1 MAKVGYIRVLTEESA
16 LDRQEE
22 AIRPLVESL
31 FADEGAEKDTSRP
44 EFYKMMTSL
53 KKGDVLYVE
62 SITRLA
68 KSTRDLLQIIEALR
82 LKDVDIVSFKEEI
95 DTTNEDGR
103 SIWKVFS
110 ALLEI
115 DKQAMGDWQRDY
127 IEAAKKRSKKAS
139 RQGF

>member
-1 MAKVGYIRVLTEESA
+1 MAKVGYIRVLTAESVA
-16 LDRQEE
+16 DRQEE
-22 AIRPLVESL
+22 AIRPLVEAL
-31 FADEGAEKDTSRP
+31 FADEGGEKDTSRP
-44 EFYKMMTSL
+44 EFYKMMTAL

-95 DTTNEDGR
+95 DTTNEEGR

-115 DKQAMGDWQRDY
+115 DKQAMGDWQKDY
-127 IEAAKKRSKKAS
+127 IEAAKKRSKKAGT
-139 RQGF
+139 RGF

>member
-1 MAKVGYIRVLTEESA
+1 LAKVGYIHVLTAESVA
-16 LDRQEE
+16 DRQEE
-22 AIRPLVESL
+22 AIRPLVEVL
-31 FADEGAEKDTSRP
+31 FADEGGEKDTSRP
-44 EFYKMMTSL
+44 EFYKMMTAL

-82 LKDVDIVSFKEEI
+82 LKDVDIVSFNEEI
-95 DTTNEDGR
+95 DTTNEEGR

-115 DKQAMGDWQRDY
+115 DKQAMGDWQKDY
-127 IEAAKKRSKKAS
+127 IEAAKKRSKKAGT
-139 RQGF
+139 RGF